1 MKNKKLIISFIAVLL
16 IFGVGFGGM
25 KFFAAQK
32 ELPPTKPVIVPI
44 KYVKTVEVKNQDIPV
59 IVTAFGRVG
68 TAQPLD
74 LTTEVAGKIEAGAI
88 PLKAGQSFRKGEIL
102 FRIEQTTS
110 ILNLKS
116 QKSSFFNLI
125 AGILADMKIDYP
137 ESFDQWQ
144 AYFQNLEI
152 DEILPELPETKTLK
166 EKTFLA
172 SKNIFTSYYTIKSEE
187 ERMKKYTIR
196 APYTGSIA
204 EVLMEVGSFANNN
217 SRVARVIR
225 TDQLEIDLPVDLA
238 QLKWIKEGSQVNLS
252 NESGAKWKG
261 SVKRIGSFVNP
272 STQSISVYIGIENT
286 KENPAYDGLYLRADI
301 IGLPANNVMEI
312 PRSALFDTNKVYLVQ
327 EDQLKS
333 FPVNIEKWNEET
345 VLVSGLENGVQ
356 VVPDPI
362 INARENMEVKI
373 FNPEA

>member
-1 MKNKKLIISFIAVLL
+1 MKNKKLIISLIAVVL
-16 IFGVGFGGM
+16 IFGIGFGGM

-32 ELPPTKPVIVPI
+32 ELPPTKPVIPQT
-44 KYVKTVEVKNQDIPV
+44 KYVKTIEVKNQDIPV

-74 LTTEVAGKIEAGAI
+74 LTTEVAGIIEYGAI
-88 PLKAGQSFRKGEIL
+88 PLKAGQSFRKGDIL
-102 FRIEQTTS
+102 FKIEQNTS

-125 AGILADMKIDYP
+125 AGILPDMKIDYS

-152 DEILPELPETKTLK
+152 DETLPELPEIKTLK

-172 SKNIFTSYYTIKSEE
+172 SKNIFTTYYTIKSEE

-196 APYTGSIA
+196 APYNGSIT

-217 SRVARVIR
+217 SRVARIIR
-225 TDQLEIDLPVDLA
+225 TDQLEIDLPVDLN
-238 QLKWIKEGSQVNLS
+238 QIKWVKEGARVNLS
-252 NESGAKWKG
+252 NESGATWNG
-261 SVKRIGSFVNP
+261 TVKRIGSSVNP
-272 STQSISVYIGIENT
+272 NTQSISVFIGIENSR
-286 KENPAYDGLYLRADI
+286 ENPAYDGLYLKSDI
-301 IGLPANNVMEI
+301 IGLPANDVVEI
-312 PRSALFDTNKVYLVQ
+312 PRSALFDTNKVFLVK

-333 FPVNIEKWNEET
+333 QPVSIEKWNEET
-345 VLVSGLENGVQ
+345 VLVSGLQNGDQ
-356 VVPDPI
+356 IVPEPI

-373 FNPEA
+373 LNPEV